1 MSMSLRHP
9 EILDLI
15 RASGHVEVEELAT
28 RFGVSVQTI
37 RRDLS
42 DLAEMGRIERV
53 HGGAILASGTV
64 NIAYDER
71 RSLNSDAKS
80 IIAEYCAQMIPNECS
95 VFLNIG
101 TTTEAVARRLQNHK
115 GLLVVTNN
123 MNIATVL
130 GDAPEV
136 DVIVTGGALR
146 PAMVVWLVRLQI
158 KRLGSLNSITQLLVA
173 LRWVKKASCLIL
185 TIKRLRQVASSCNP
199 RGHRYWLQMGQ
210 NFCAQRRSRL
220 LMYRQLIISS
230 PTLTLISV
238 CGTCWKHQ
246 RQLCIS
252 RVRNRANN
260 GYWDTHLFIDFLVML
275 RAQFWF
281 RKRTT
286 HHYFCCS
293 KFAKC
298 NYGACSELYR

>member
-71 RSLNSDAKS
+71 RRLNSDSKS
-80 IIAEYCAQMIPNECS
+80 VIAEYCAQMIPNECS
-95 VFLNIG
+95 IFLNIG

-130 GDAPEV
+130 GDTPEV

-146 PAMVVWLVRLQI
+146 PSDGGLVGPFTNQTIRQFKFDYAIIGCSALGEEGELFDFDDQEVEASRIILQSA
-158 KRLGSLNSITQLLVA
+158 RTSVLVA
-173 LRWVKKASCLIL
+173 DGSKFLRTAP
-185 TIKRLRQVASSCNP
+185 IKIANLSAIDHFVTDIDPAKRVRQV
-199 RGHRYWLQMGQ
+199 LET
-210 NFCAQRRSRL
+210 SR
-220 LMYRQLIISS
+220 
-230 PTLTLISV
+230 T
-238 CGTCWKHQ
+238 
-246 RQLCIS
+246 
-252 RVRNRANN
+252 
-260 GYWDTHLFIDFLVML
+260 
-275 RAQFWF
+275 
-281 RKRTT
+281 
-286 HHYFCCS
+286 
-293 KFAKC
+293 
-298 NYGACSELYR
+298 ELHIAGEK

>member
-71 RSLNSDAKS
+71 RSLNSDSKS
-80 IIAEYCAQMIPNECS
+80 VIAEYCAQMIPNECS
-95 VFLNIG
+95 IFLNIG

-130 GDAPEV
+130 GDTPEV

-146 PAMVVWLVRLQI
+146 PSDGGLVGPFTNQTIRQFKFDYAIIGCSALGEEGELFDFDDQEVEASRIILQSA
-158 KRLGSLNSITQLLVA
+158 RTSVLVA
-173 LRWVKKASCLIL
+173 D
-185 TIKRLRQVASSCNP
+185 
-199 RGHRYWLQMGQ
+199 G
-210 NFCAQRRSRL
+210 
-220 LMYRQLIISS
+220 
-230 PTLTLISV
+230 
-238 CGTCWKHQ
+238 
-246 RQLCIS
+246 
-252 RVRNRANN
+252 
-260 GYWDTHLFIDFLVML
+260 
-275 RAQFWF
+275 
-281 RKRTT
+281 
-286 HHYFCCS
+286 S
-293 KFAKC
+293 KFLRTAPIKIA
-298 NYGACSELYR
+298 NLSAIDHFRHRH